1 MEFRPRPRIAALTG
15 PPRAMLSSV
24 PNPSRP
30 PSRHARL
37 VNPRTLAVLAAALA
51 AAAPARAQD
60 TVPRAPADTLPADS
74 LAAAPRDTIRIS
86 TPPRPRA
93 SVDSA
98 RAPRVVGV
106 RRDSARRAAPV
117 VRRPPARPR
126 PAGTGRQPAARVAG
140 RQTRQPGPRVCAGG
154 DVTLGTNLDTTWVFT
169 ASARLGRRVAA
180 FPDPD
185 SLLAP
190 LAPLVADA
198 GVLMLNVESAI
209 GRGPPGRRKCAPGST
224 SCFAFRTEP
233 GSAAALRRLAGAA
246 PLVGN
251 VANNHARDAGDEGW
265 YATMRHLR
273 DAGALVTGADTL
285 ATPVPT
291 AQGDTVAFLGFSP
304 WTGPDSRNTAA
315 VRRHV
320 ARAAARWPYV
330 VVSVHFGAEGRGAQH
345 TYDAP
350 ELFLGE
356 DRGNPV
362 AFAHA
367 AVDAGASVVFGSGP
381 HVLRAAEWYGGGL
394 IFYSLGNLLTY
405 GPFTLAEPLNRG
417 AIACADLA
425 PGGGVAYAEL
435 RPTRQSLPGLVR
447 PDSTGAA
454 STLVDALGVQDF
466 PASSARVTPDGVLV
480 RPDDGI
486 SRRDP
491 ETPRAPRRND

>member
-1 MEFRPRPRIAALTG
+1 MI
-15 PPRAMLSSV
+15 
-24 PNPSRP
+24 
-30 PSRHARL
+30 
-37 VNPRTLAVLAAALA
+37 PRTLLLLPLALA
-51 AAAPARAQD
+51 AAAPVRAQD
-60 TVPRAPADTLPADS
+60 TVPRAPADTLPLDT
-74 LAAAPRDTIRIS
+74 LAAPRDTIRIS
-86 TPPRPRA
+86 LPPRPRPAPDSSRPVPSA
-93 SVDSA
+93 S
-98 RAPRVVGV
+98 V
-106 RRDSARRAAPV
+106 RRDPRPAAPS
-117 VRRPPARPR
+117 VRRPPPRAKPR
-126 PAGTGRQPAARVAG
+126 PTAPARRPGRRLAGARSG
-140 RQTRQPGPRVCAGG
+140 QRGPRVCAGG

-198 GVLMLNVESAI
+198 DVLMLNVESAI
-209 GRGPPGRRKCAPGST
+209 GRGPPSRRKCAPGST
-224 SCFAFRTEP
+224 ACFAFRSEP
-233 GSAAALRRLAGAA
+233 AAAAALRRLAGAA

-251 VANNHARDAGDEGW
+251 VANNHARDAGVDGW
-265 YATMRHLR
+265 YATMRHLQG
-273 DAGALVTGADTL
+273 AGARVTGADTL

-320 ARAAARWPYV
+320 ARAAARWRYV
-330 VVSVHFGAEGRGAQH
+330 VVSVHLGAEGRGAQH

-362 AFAHA
+362 AFARA
-367 AVDAGASVVFGSGP
+367 AVDAGARVVFGSGP

-405 GPFTLAEPLNRG
+405 GPFTLADPLNRG
-417 AIACADLA
+417 AVACADLDPA
-425 PGGGVAYAEL
+425 GGVAYAEL
-435 RPTRQSLPGLVR
+435 RPTRQTPPGLVR

-454 STLVDALGVQDF
+454 STLVDALGQQDF
-466 PASSARVTPDGVLV
+466 PASAARVTPDGVLV
-480 RPDDGI
+480 RPD
-486 SRRDP
+486 
-491 ETPRAPRRND
+491 

>member
-1 MEFRPRPRIAALTG
+1 M
-15 PPRAMLSSV
+15 
-24 PNPSRP
+24 NPKP
-30 PSRHARL
+30 L
-37 VNPRTLAVLAAALA
+37 LLLAAALA
-51 AAAPARAQD
+51 AAAPAHAQD
-60 TVPRAPADTLPADS
+60 TVPRLPADTSRPDT
-74 LAAAPRDTIRIS
+74 LAEPGPPRDTIRIS
-86 TPPRPRA
+86 PAPRPRPA
-93 SVDSA
+93 ADSA
-98 RAPRVVGV
+98 RGFRTGPV
-106 RRDSARRAAPV
+106 RRDTTRRAAPV
-117 VRRPPARPR
+117 VRQPAPRPR
-126 PAGTGRQPAARVAG
+126 PRAVPPVRRPSQRVAG
-140 RQTRQPGPRVCAGG
+140 ARRQGRGPRVCAGG

-198 GVLMLNVESAI
+198 DVLMLNVESAI
-209 GRGPPGRRKCAPGST
+209 GTGPPSRRKCAPSST

-233 GSAAALRRLAGAA
+233 GSAAAMRRLAGAA

-251 VANNHARDAGDEGW
+251 VANNHARDAGDAGW

-273 DAGALVTGADTL
+273 EAGARVTGADTL

-291 AQGDTVAFLGFSP
+291 ARGDTVAFLGFSP

-320 ARAAARWPYV
+320 ARAAARWRYV
-330 VVSVHFGAEGRGAQH
+330 VVSVHLGAEGRGAQH

-381 HVLRAAEWYGGGL
+381 HVLRAAEWYGAGL

-405 GPFTLAEPLNRG
+405 GPFTLADPLNRG
-417 AIACADLA
+417 AIACADLGPA
-425 PGGGVAYAEL
+425 GGVAYAEL
-435 RPTRQSLPGLVR
+435 RPTRQSPPGLVR
-447 PDSTGAA
+447 PDSSGTA
-454 STLVDALGVQDF
+454 SALVHALGLQDF
-466 PASSARVTPDGVLV
+466 PYTSARVSTYGVLV
-480 RPDDGI
+480 RPGAAD
-486 SRRDP
+486 SAATPPKRR
-491 ETPRAPRRND
+491 